1 MTCHNVINNIQAS
14 SEAFF
19 FAAKLLLPAC
29 PAIISLSA

>member
-19 FAAKLLLPAC
+19 VGVKLLLPQC
-29 PAIISLSA
+29 PAIISASA